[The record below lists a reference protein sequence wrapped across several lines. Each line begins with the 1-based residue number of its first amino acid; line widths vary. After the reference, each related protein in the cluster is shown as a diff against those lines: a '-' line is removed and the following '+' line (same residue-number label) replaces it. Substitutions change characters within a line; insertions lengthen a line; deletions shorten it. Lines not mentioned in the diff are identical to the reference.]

1 MDVTKS
7 PARDE
12 VIPVAEHG
20 PGKEPVPA
28 QEAVYRLA
36 ALGEMTG
43 GIVHD
48 IRNIL
53 GAVDSGLRLAERN
66 ASDPEKLRDFI
77 AATHEA
83 LGRGL
88 ELTNRLLRFASH
100 HEPDFSLGDV
110 NALLRDLAIFLKY
123 AAGPDLQVVM
133 QLGDVPKCPINT
145 EQFSAAILNLVVNAR
160 DAASDQG
167 KILISTERY
176 VTPSNEGGPL
186 KTYVR
191 VCVRDDGR
199 GMSAETL
206 QHIFDPFFTTK
217 GFHGTGLGLP
227 QVRAFMLEV
236 GGQLN
241 VVSNEGEGTLV
252 ELLFPVEKNNEAM
265 QTLHTNKPADTPEV
279 SSLG

>member
-1 MDVTKS
+1 MGVTKGC
-7 PARDE
+7 ARDE
-12 VIPVAEHG
+12 TVPAVEDG
-20 PGKEPVPA
+20 PSKEPAPGR
-28 QEAVYRLA
+28 EAMWRLA

-53 GAVDSGLRLAERN
+53 GAVDSGLRLAQRN
-66 ASDPEKLRDFI
+66 IGDPDKLRDFV

-100 HEPDFSLGDV
+100 HGPDFSLGDI
-110 NALLRDLAIFLKY
+110 NALLRDLAVFLKY
-123 AAGPDLQVVM
+123 AAGPNLQVVM
-133 QLGDVPKCPINT
+133 QFGDVPKCPINT

-176 VTPSNEGGPL
+176 VTPSNQGGPL
-186 KTYVR
+186 KPYVR

-199 GMSAETL
+199 GMSTETRE
-206 QHIFDPFFTTK
+206 HIFDPFFTTK

-241 VVSNEGEGTLV
+241 VTSKEGEGTSV
-252 ELLFPVEKNNEAM
+252 ELLFPLEKDNNRDMGLTRTERRESRSFPGDA
-265 QTLHTNKPADTPEV
+265 
-279 SSLG
+279 